1 MRAATRQIV
10 VKAAMGV
17 SVVVAL
23 GLSGCMSGK
32 RSSGSATAGR
42 SPAVATSYAP
52 ALDKA
57 KSPIP
62 VNSPTGASSTSI
74 ATAMGTT
81 VGTSGSGVTE
91 ANAPMSATSAE
102 PAPLRDVVMSGS
114 GEVSGLPATVNQFG
128 EFDNK
133 PSRTV
138 DSSGAINLQQ
148 QSTLSEGYDSDI
160 SVDPTGKWMAFAS
173 TRNSRRSDIYLQRVS
188 GQSVVQLTNDSADDV
203 APSFSPD
210 GKKLAFCST
219 RSGNWDIYVMDC
231 DGRNV
236 VQVTS
241 GAAQDL
247 YPSFSP
253 DGTRIV
259 YSSLSSQSDQ
269 WELWVADLE
278 GGQKR
283 MIGYGLFPSWS
294 PSKSV
299 DRIAFQRARQR
310 GSRWFSVW
318 TLDLVDGEARR
329 IAEVASSGNAA
340 IVHPTWSPDGLR
352 MTFSTI
358 VDPQETVNGRPK
370 GQQDVWIMDADGT
383 NRRRLTDGR
392 GSNLMPWWGADNRIY
407 FVSDRGGKE
416 CIWSVGVGQLPAT
429 VASDDFPSTETN
441 TRPGQSAV
449 GAAETGVIGR

>member
-1 MRAATRQIV
+1 MRAATRQII
-10 VKAAMGV
+10 KQAATGV
-17 SVVVAL
+17 TVVVAL
-23 GLSGCMSGK
+23 GISGCMGGK
-32 RSSGSATAGR
+32 GSSSSSMVGR
-42 SPAVATSYAP
+42 SGTASTSYAP
-52 ALDKA
+52 AIDKS
-57 KSPIP
+57 KTQLP
-62 VNSPTGASSTSI
+62 VNALVGSNP
-74 ATAMGTT
+74 ATVAGAMGTP
-81 VGTSGSGVTE
+81 VAGSSE
-91 ANAPMSATSAE
+91 ANVPMSAD
-102 PAPLRDVVMSGS
+102 PIPLRDVVMAGS
-114 GEVSGLPATVNQFG
+114 GDVSGLPATVNQFG

-133 PSRTV
+133 PSRVV

-148 QSTLSEGYDSDI
+148 QSTLSEGYDSDVT
-160 SVDPTGKWMAFAS
+160 VDPSGQWMAFAS

-188 GQSVVQLTNDSADDV
+188 GQSVVQLTNDASDDV

-236 VQVTS
+236 IQVTS

-269 WELWVADLE
+269 WELWVADLDS
-278 GGQKR
+278 GQKR

-294 PSKSV
+294 PGKTV

-329 IAEVASSGNAA
+329 VAEVASSGNAA
-340 IVHPTWSPDGLR
+340 IVHPTWSPDGKR

-416 CIWSVGVGQLPAT
+416 CVWSVGVGQLPAT
-429 VASDDFPSTETN
+429 VASDDFPTTETN
-441 TRPGQSAV
+441 TRPGQTAV
-449 GAAETGVIGR
+449 GAAETEVIGR